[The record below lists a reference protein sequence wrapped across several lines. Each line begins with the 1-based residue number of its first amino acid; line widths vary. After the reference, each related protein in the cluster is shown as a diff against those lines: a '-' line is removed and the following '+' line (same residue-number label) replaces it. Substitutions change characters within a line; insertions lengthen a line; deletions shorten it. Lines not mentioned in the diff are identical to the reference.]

1 MSVLAIQHVGC
12 EPMGLLEEI
21 LEEYRIGYRYVRPYL
36 GEPVPQTHFGI
47 DLLILMGGPM
57 NVYEHTAHPWLL
69 DEDVLIRNCL
79 KERTPILGICL
90 GSQLIAKAADVEV
103 RAGHAKEIG
112 WRPIQLTP
120 EARADPVFA
129 GMEEEFPVFHWHGDT
144 FDLPEGAV
152 RLAGSAMYPNQAYC
166 LADNVYAFQFH
177 VEVTQPMV
185 RAWCAEYPEDV
196 ETVDTAI
203 DDPPV
208 YEGCRERIGPLH
220 EKARQIFVNYF
231 RHIHLI

>member
-90 GSQLIAKAADVEV
+90 GSSSSRK
-103 RAGHAKEIG
+103 
-112 WRPIQLTP
+112 RPTS
-120 EARADPVFA
+120 R
-129 GMEEEFPVFHWHGDT
+129 
-144 FDLPEGAV
+144 
-152 RLAGSAMYPNQAYC
+152 
-166 LADNVYAFQFH
+166 
-177 VEVTQPMV
+177 
-185 RAWCAEYPEDV
+185 
-196 ETVDTAI
+196 
-203 DDPPV
+203 
-208 YEGCRERIGPLH
+208 
-220 EKARQIFVNYF
+220 
-231 RHIHLI
+231 